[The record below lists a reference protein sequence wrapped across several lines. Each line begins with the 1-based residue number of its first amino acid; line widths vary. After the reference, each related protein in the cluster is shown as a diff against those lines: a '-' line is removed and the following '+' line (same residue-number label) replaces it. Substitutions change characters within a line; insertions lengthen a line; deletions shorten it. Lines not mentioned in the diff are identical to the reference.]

1 MTCPECGFDVDELN
15 ESQPVCP
22 RCGADPYDPNSASDP
37 FDDPITDALAELGDM
52 PREEAERKLH
62 EEPASKLIN

>member
-1 MTCPECGFDVDELN
+1 MQCPDCGLEIDELN

-22 RCGADPYDPNSASDP
+22 RCGTDPYDPNCSPAP
-37 FDDPITDALAELGDM
+37 LDDPLADALAELEDM
-52 PREEAERKLH
+52 RREDAERKLH

>member
-1 MTCPECGFDVDELN
+1 MNCPACGFEIDELN
-15 ESQPVCP
+15 EYQPVCP
-22 RCGADPYDPNSASDP
+22 RCGTDPYDPNSSPDP
-37 FDDPITDALAELGDM
+37 LDDLIADALAELGDM